1 MPHNGLDHLYIRLR
15 LAKPAAKCVPYMMAR
30 KIGDHYRLSAGT
42 DCLSLPFPSPSFLH
56 PERFELSQDFSYRH
70 LRPACI
76 PFHHGCSS
84 TGDGSRTHK
93 PKSLA
98 SKASLCSIRVR
109 PRGRREIRTL
119 ILKGAVLEAAVY
131 TIPPC
136 ARVHPERFE
145 LSIPLTG
152 PGA

>member
-1 MPHNGLDHLYIRLR
+1 MFTTWVPVLQTGAFTITL
-15 LAKPAAKCVPYMMAR
+15 PAV
-30 KIGDHYRLSAGT
+30 ISNQSSDNN
-42 DCLSLPFPSPSFLH
+42 SLPFLSPSFLH

-136 ARVHPERFE
+136 ASVHPKGVEP
-145 LSIPLTG
+145 LIPLTG